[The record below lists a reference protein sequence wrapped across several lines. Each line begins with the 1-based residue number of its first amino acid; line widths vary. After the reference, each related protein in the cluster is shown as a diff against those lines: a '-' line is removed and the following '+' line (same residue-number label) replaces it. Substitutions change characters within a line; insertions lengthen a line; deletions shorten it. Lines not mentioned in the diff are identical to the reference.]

1 MWGLFSGLGRIL
13 GIVNANDTAASLA
26 KDISSGVDMLVYT
39 DEEKAIRAGEAFT
52 GWLKMVE
59 MMKGSEQVRSV
70 TRRIL
75 AVFIIF
81 NLICMIW
88 ICVWVEMGTAFGLV
102 SLPLE
107 KIDGLSF
114 TPVTWA
120 VLRIAGI
127 FQLGWVFCTIIVFY
141 FGPHLLQ
148 FFGKNKA

>member
-1 MWGLFSGLGRIL
+1 
-13 GIVNANDTAASLA
+13 
-26 KDISSGVDMLVYT
+26 
-39 DEEKAIRAGEAFT
+39 
-52 GWLKMVE
+52 MVE
-59 MMKGSEQVRSV
+59 SMKGSEQVRSV

-75 AVFIIF
+75 AVFIVF

-88 ICVWVEMGTAFGLV
+88 ICVWAEIAVSFEWIDLV
-102 SLPLE
+102 TDTR
-107 KIDGLSF
+107 DGLSF

-120 VLRIAGI
+120 ILKIAGI